1 MNNSHNL
8 NNIKSLSTQFDNS
21 QSNLDNY
28 FQTFEPSKNSN
39 TQNFL
44 TPKRDL
50 NSKMEQMMQSR
61 IDKSNEQILDVPEFL
76 KPQNTKKP
84 KQFTQNTNVIQN
96 KSDNSFGFNG
106 DINSGDYTS
115 INDIGAEIS
124 ANKNTFNSNLSV
136 QERLRIMQEERD
148 NKNSQSSNLITICI
162 INIFNHN
169 K

>member
-76 KPQNTKKP
+76 KPQNTKNP
-84 KQFTQNTNVIQN
+84 NNLHRIQ
-96 KSDNSFGFNG
+96 
-106 DINSGDYTS
+106 
-115 INDIGAEIS
+115 
-124 ANKNTFNSNLSV
+124 
-136 QERLRIMQEERD
+136 M
-148 NKNSQSSNLITICI
+148 
-162 INIFNHN
+162 
-169 K
+169 

>member
-1 MNNSHNL
+1 MFL
-8 NNIKSLSTQFDNS
+8 N
-21 QSNLDNY
+21 
-28 FQTFEPSKNSN
+28 
-39 TQNFL
+39 
-44 TPKRDL
+44 
-50 NSKMEQMMQSR
+50 
-61 IDKSNEQILDVPEFL
+61 L

-136 QERLRIMQEERD
+136 QED
-148 NKNSQSSNLITICI
+148 
-162 INIFNHN
+162 
-169 K
+169 